1 MADSVV
7 GLGRG
12 TTHSY
17 LCYRDSGVE
26 WLGEVP
32 EHWDVK
38 RLKFVTSI
46 NDESLSEDEDP
57 LREMVYV
64 NIGSVDSAHGIEQVE
79 EMLFEDAPSRA
90 RRLVM
95 NGDTIVSTVRTYLG
109 AIAPVIEPPPHMV
122 VSTGFAVVRPQR
134 VDAGFISW
142 ALRERRIVEA
152 IVARS
157 TGVSY
162 PAINAPEIGELFVT
176 LPPLGEQRAIGAFLD
191 RETERFDSLV
201 AKMRLLIERLGEYR
215 TALITRTV
223 TRGLPAE
230 AARLVGLDPS
240 PPLKPSGMDWLGEV
254 PEHWEVKRL
263 KYLLRVPLQ
272 YGANE
277 PSNLIDPESPRYI
290 RITDI
295 REDGM
300 LWDETLRSIP
310 QEVAEPYLLSE
321 GDLLFARSGA
331 TVGKT
336 FKYLHSWGKAAY
348 AGYLVRA
355 RLNGHLAESNFV
367 EYYTHSQE
375 YKGWILGNLIQSTI
389 QNVSAER
396 YASLAVP
403 LPPIDEQRAIA
414 TFLDRATERID
425 PLAAKMRL
433 LMERLGE
440 YRTALITAAVT
451 GKIDVRTSAESP
463 DAHLRSR
470 LP

>member
-1 MADSVV
+1 MADTVV

-17 LCYRDSGVE
+17 LHYRNSGVE

-57 LREMVYV
+57 LRQMAYV

-79 EMLFEDAPSRA
+79 EMVFEDAPSRA
-90 RRLVM
+90 RRLVV

-109 AIAPVIEPPPHMV
+109 EIAPVIEPPPHMV

-162 PAINAPEIGELFVT
+162 PAINAPEIGELFIT

-191 RETERFDSLV
+191 RETERIDSLV

-230 AARLVGLDPS
+230 AARLAGVDPS
-240 PPLKPSGMDWLGEV
+240 PRLKPSGVEWLGRV

-263 KYLLRVPLQ
+263 KFVTSINDESLSEDEDSLRPIAYVNIGSVDSALGIEQ
-272 YGANE
+272 TEEMVFEDA
-277 PSNLIDPESPRYI
+277 PSRARRLV
-290 RITDI
+290 
-295 REDGM
+295 EDGDTIVSTVRTYLGEIAPVTDPRPDM
-300 LWDETLRSIP
+300 VVSTGFAVIRPRKVDAGFVSWALRERRIV
-310 QEVAEPYLLSE
+310 EAIV
-321 GDLLFARSGA
+321 ARSTGVSYPA
-331 TVGKT
+331 INAPEIGE
-336 FKYLHSWGKAAY
+336 L
-348 AGYLVRA
+348 
-355 RLNGHLAESNFV
+355 FV
-367 EYYTHSQE
+367 T
-375 YKGWILGNLIQSTI
+375 
-389 QNVSAER
+389 
-396 YASLAVP
+396 
-403 LPPIDEQRAIA
+403 LPPLGEQRTISA
-414 TFLDRATERID
+414 FLDRETERID
-425 PLAAKMRL
+425 SLAEKMRL
-433 LMERLGE
+433 LIERLSE
-440 YRTALITAAVT
+440 YRAALITEAVT
-451 GKIDVRTSAESP
+451 GKIDVRASAESP
-463 DAHLRSR
+463 EAHLRSR